1 MKKRKHILIVED
13 DLSILMGL
21 KDNLISEGYK
31 VSTATNGTEGLKM
44 ALKNNIGLLILD
56 IMLPG
61 LNGFEICKKVKIEKP
76 LLPVMMLTARSS
88 EMDTIAGLDYG
99 ADDYITKPFSL
110 SELLARI
117 RAIIRRSYLTKEEIE
132 TFSFGNVHLD
142 FKKLEATVNDI
153 PTKFTFKEYAILK
166 YFVQHAGEVVH
177 RHDLLDEVWG
187 YDKIPT
193 TRTVDNFILDI
204 RKKIE
209 KEPSNPQYFLSI
221 SGAGYRFCPPIN
233 ISKPT

>member
-1 MKKRKHILIVED
+1 MEKTKHILVVED
-13 DLSILMGL
+13 DISILTGL
-21 KDNLISEGYK
+21 KDNLIGEGYK
-31 VSTATNGTEGLKM
+31 VSTALNGTEGLEM
-44 ALKNNIGLLILD
+44 AINSKVDLIILD

-61 LNGFEICKKVKIEKP
+61 MNGFEICKKIKIEKP
-76 LLPVMMLTARSS
+76 QLPVVMLTARGS
-88 EMDTIAGLDYG
+88 EMDKIAGLDYG

-117 RAIIRRSYLTKEEIE
+117 RAVLRRVYPSTAEIE
-132 TFSFGNVHLD
+132 QYSFGKARLD
-142 FKKLEATVNDI
+142 FKKMEAFVNDI
-153 PTKFTFKEYAILK
+153 PVKFTRKEYAILK

-177 RHDLLDEVWG
+177 RHDLLNEVWG

-209 KEPSNPQYFLSI
+209 KNPSAPSYIISI
-221 SGAGYRFCPPIN
+221 SGVGYRFNPDE
-233 ISKPT
+233 